1 MPQSKLIAL
10 PQRQSYVRLVIVLL
24 LIVFAGKFVVQHA
37 LPYFGFDKEAFGRY
51 WNFKWPLIGHIS
63 GGIVALF
70 IGPFQFWKAFRN
82 RYLTTHRWMGRI
94 YLAAIVTGTVSAT
107 YLAWTSGIR
116 VNFSWALGLQCL
128 AFVWITSAAMAFLSV
143 MRGRIQ
149 QHREWMI
156 RSYVITFAFVTFR
169 FLNDSPFV
177 ISLMQKFDERGPAV
191 IWFCWTIPLFITEI
205 VLSWKKK

>member
-63 GGIVALF
+63 GGIVALI

-94 YLAAIVTGTVSAT
+94 YLAAIVTATVSAT

>member
-63 GGIVALF
+63 GGIVALI

>member
-63 GGIVALF
+63 GGIVALI

-94 YLAAIVTGTVSAT
+94 YLAAIVPGTVSAT